1 MRLADKV
8 AIISGAASG
17 MGTATARMFAREG
30 AKVVIADMLEHEG
43 RQVADAIGASARFEA
58 VDVTREESWAAVV
71 AATTGHF
78 GKLDVLVNNAG
89 ISGSAEQDFYST
101 EAWHR
106 IVAVNATGVFF
117 GIKYA
122 IPAMVANGGG
132 SIVNLSSIAGI
143 IGSEHVHMAYNASEA
158 AVRLMTKSV
167 AVQHAKDKIRA
178 NSVHP
183 GIMPP
188 MRTSGRTADPAVR
201 TERMRVIPM
210 RRPGEVDEV
219 AYAILFLASDESSY
233 ITGSEIHVDGG
244 AIPFRSYAVATAL
257 LLDELALPAVVSVSV
272 PVPPKWGPIVREGGG
287 QFETRLLHRRVGC
300 ELDSSATRAARA
312 RAITL
317 A

>member
-30 AKVVIADMLEHEG
+30 AKVVIADVLEHEG

-58 VDVTREESWAAVV
+58 LDVTREESWAAVV

-106 IVAVNATGVFF
+106 IMAVNATGVFF

-143 IGSEHVHMAYNASEA
+143 IGSEHVHMAYNASKA

-201 TERMRVIPM
+201 AERMRVIPM

-233 ITGSEIHVDGG
+233 ITGSESTWTV
-244 AIPFRSYAVATAL
+244 APSPFRSYGRSHGVVARRISTSSRRLCERSCSAKMGP
-257 LLDELALPAVVSVSV
+257 DCSRGGRTVRNPLAPPA
-272 PVPPKWGPIVREGGG
+272 
-287 QFETRLLHRRVGC
+287 RRVR
-300 ELDSSATRAARA
+300 T
-312 RAITL
+312 
-317 A
+317 

>member
-1 MRLADKV
+1 VRLADKV

-17 MGTATARMFAREG
+17 MGAATARLFAREG
-30 AKVVIADMLEHEG
+30 AKVVIADVLEREG
-43 RQVADAIGASARFEA
+43 REVAEAIGAQARFERL
-58 VDVTREESWAAVV
+58 DVSSEERWAAVIS
-71 AATTGHF
+71 ATTQHF

-106 IVAVNATGVFF
+106 IMAINATGVFF
-117 GIKYA
+117 GIKHA
-122 IPAMVANGGG
+122 IPAMIANGGG

-143 IGSEHVHMAYNASEA
+143 IGSEHVHMAYNASKA

-167 AVQHAKDKIRA
+167 AVQHAKNKVRC

-201 TERMRVIPM
+201 AERMRVIPM

-219 AYAILFLASDESSY
+219 AYAILFLASDEASY
-233 ITGSEIHVDGG
+233 ITGSEVHVDGG
-244 AIPFRSYAVATAL
+244 A
-257 LLDELALPAVVSVSV
+257 LA
-272 PVPPKWGPIVREGGG
+272 I
-287 QFETRLLHRRVGC
+287 
-300 ELDSSATRAARA
+300 
-312 RAITL
+312 
-317 A
+317 

>member
-1 MRLADKV
+1 M
-8 AIISGAASG
+8 
-17 MGTATARMFAREG
+17 
-30 AKVVIADMLEHEG
+30 
-43 RQVADAIGASARFEA
+43 
-58 VDVTREESWAAVV
+58 
-71 AATTGHF
+71 
-78 GKLDVLVNNAG
+78 
-89 ISGSAEQDFYST
+89 
-101 EAWHR
+101 
-106 IVAVNATGVFF
+106 AVNATGVFF

-143 IGSEHVHMAYNASEA
+143 IGSEHVHMAYNASKA

-188 MRTSGRTADPAVR
+188 MRTSGRTAEPAVR
-201 TERMRVIPM
+201 AERMRVIPM

-244 AIPFRSYAVATAL
+244 ARWRWHKILKFRKTAGGSRMAGLPGKGSRRRDAGPTL
-257 LLDELALPAVVSVSV
+257 L
-272 PVPPKWGPIVREGGG
+272 
-287 QFETRLLHRRVGC
+287 
-300 ELDSSATRAARA
+300 
-312 RAITL
+312 
-317 A
+317 